1 MLCTKRRD
9 NGANIHLKCHIK
21 IIISEETKMK
31 IYKSISIILCTLLFT
46 VGCSSVDDNDVPTF
60 VADSNNEISLSSE
73 QQKAVNN
80 SINFIEN
87 SEFASKERIDTD
99 IITINNADEKTWEFV
114 YLENSKADKKSVDS
128 TDWIITIGDRS
139 GHDFARI
146 VCDSDTFEVIGY
158 MPIE

>member
-1 MLCTKRRD
+1 
-9 NGANIHLKCHIK
+9 
-21 IIISEETKMK
+21 MK
-31 IYKSISIILCTLLFT
+31 IKRLISIILCTLLFT
-46 VGCSSVDDNDVPTF
+46 VGCSSGDSNDVLTLE
-60 VADSNNEISLSSE
+60 ADSNNEISLSSE

-80 SINFIEN
+80 SIDFIEN
-87 SEFASKERIDTD
+87 SEFASKDRIDSK
-99 IITINNADEKTWEFV
+99 IISIKNADEKTWEFV
-114 YLENSKADKKSVDS
+114 YLENSKADKNSVDS